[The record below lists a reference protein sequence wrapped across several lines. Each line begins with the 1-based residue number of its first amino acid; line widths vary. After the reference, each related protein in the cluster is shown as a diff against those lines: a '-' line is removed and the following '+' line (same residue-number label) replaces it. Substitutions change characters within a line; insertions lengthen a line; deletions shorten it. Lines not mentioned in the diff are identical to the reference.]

1 VPGNTK
7 PWHHSVHVLLIP
19 STRDMGKCHVAWGSI
34 AMPPVWLWR
43 FYTGC
48 LPPCSSWNTPAGC
61 DGQHCATALRRCTQA
76 KPRTGPRKSI
86 DLARRA
92 AADARRRA
100 EQGSPHTRGG
110 SGERPRRHSYDDGAR
125 LE

>member
-1 VPGNTK
+1 M
-7 PWHHSVHVLLIP
+7 L
-19 STRDMGKCHVAWGSI
+19 STLQSHIINGMRRMTLK
-34 AMPPVWLWR
+34 
-43 FYTGC
+43 
-48 LPPCSSWNTPAGC
+48 LP
-61 DGQHCATALRRCTQA
+61 ALRSVTQA

-92 AADARRRA
+92 AADARRCA
-100 EQGSPHTRGG
+100 EQGSPGNRSG

>member
-1 VPGNTK
+1 MK
-7 PWHHSVHVLLIP
+7 DSLCILP
-19 STRDMGKCHVAWGSI
+19 SR
-34 AMPPVWLWR
+34 PVK
-43 FYTGC
+43 
-48 LPPCSSWNTPAGC
+48 
-61 DGQHCATALRRCTQA
+61 QA

-100 EQGSPHTRGG
+100 EQGSPGTHGG